1 MSANL
6 VSSIENIKVNSLKQ
20 MVWSQH
26 LPTMSRRFRPII
38 GLLLCNFLLG
48 NSSSRKSDWQVLA
61 LGMDFRYVAAI
72 HPSTTGKS
80 RIAVLRIDPK
90 LWELEAIGIGQ
101 TGEQIGHTAKEWCN
115 RHQFA
120 AAINA
125 GMFAGDG
132 KTHLGYSRYLDQ
144 VNNSKINR
152 YQSVAAFNPRNAK
165 LESFHIFDLDTST
178 VTMQSILKD
187 YASAVQNLRLVKR
200 SGLNQWS
207 QQNNKWSEAALGED
221 SAGRILFIFSRTP
234 FSMHDLNQEL
244 LASDIGLVAAQH
256 LEGGPE
262 AQLYVHAGG
271 EEMEL
276 YGSFETSFREN
287 DSNAI
292 AWPVPNVLG
301 VRPRAEHGR

>member
-1 MSANL
+1 M
-6 VSSIENIKVNSLKQ
+6 E
-20 MVWSQH
+20 
-26 LPTMSRRFRPII
+26 
-38 GLLLCNFLLG
+38 
-48 NSSSRKSDWQVLA
+48 
-61 LGMDFRYVAAI
+61 FRYLSAI
-72 HPSTTGKS
+72 HPSTTGDS

-90 LWELEAIGIGQ
+90 HWELKAIGIGQ
-101 TGEQIGHTAKEWCN
+101 TGEHMGHTAKEWCN
-115 RHQFA
+115 SHKFA

-144 VNNSKINR
+144 VSNKQINH
-152 YQSVAAFNPRNAK
+152 YQSVAAFNPRNAE
-165 LESFHIFDLDTST
+165 LQSFRIFDLDTST

-200 SGLNQWS
+200 SGLNQWGPQS
-207 QQNNKWSEAALGED
+207 KKWSEAALGED

-271 EEMEL
+271 VEMEL
-276 YGSFETSFREN
+276 YGSFETSFQEN
-287 DSNAI
+287 DSNAM
-292 AWPVPNVLG
+292 AWPIPNVLG
-301 VRPRAEHGR
+301 VEPRTERGR